1 MDSALTAAIRKATN
15 IACAKR
21 VEALA
26 ALPDAEG
33 LRERASKI
41 RVDVLTNLR
50 SYLNKFTLEAT
61 KAGAEIHF
69 AEDAEFA
76 RNIIT
81 GILKDRG
88 VTTVVKSKSMITEEI
103 ELNDHLVRE
112 GIKPVETDL
121 GEYHSTIG
129 WRKAIPHH
137 CPRHTYEPPIHR
149 QALCERAR
157 GALFR

>member
-1 MDSALTAAIRKATN
+1 MDSALTAPIRKATN

-33 LRERASKI
+33 LRCASKI

-88 VTTVVKSKSMITEEI
+88 VTTVVRSKSMITEEI
-103 ELNDHLVRE
+103 ELNDHLVGKALNRL
-112 GIKPVETDL
+112 KPISARQGQL
-121 GEYHSTIG
+121 AGES
-129 WRKAIPHH
+129 
-137 CPRHTYEPPIHR
+137 HR
-149 QALCERAR
+149 TSLPLRYI
-157 GALFR
+157 